1 LIEKRRRGPIEIKGE
16 TSMTIE
22 IRGAAAAVARRALL
36 AGVSLVAIAGM
47 MPGVQAADLSGN
59 LVLLNWASGSE
70 NDMIMAL
77 EQAFMKAN
85 PGVTF
90 QNVNLTV
97 QGDARG
103 AIRAALQGG
112 QAADLFVNTWPAFR
126 KELADAGMLRDL
138 APLWDSQKIGDNLSA
153 SWKDLGSTDGKLYG
167 VTYTFGDRSAMFYRT
182 DSMKKAGIDA
192 QPATWD
198 EFVANFPKLTKAGI
212 APIAIGAKVWSHTEW
227 FESIYEHLN
236 GVEMA
241 GKLAAHQIPW
251 TDPSVKNT
259 LKKYAE
265 LLKAGCC
272 GDANTMLAMDWDN
285 AADGVLKT
293 GTFGYQMIGMWVN
306 DRAQSEYSLKQGVDY
321 AITQFP
327 AMGAGHDDVSSVDTK
342 EFDALTSGSNQPAAD
357 AFLTWIT
364 TKDAADIVA
373 QHGLASPSNKVDPSI
388 YGPVIKYSVDAVS
401 KGQLQFVL
409 GDLLPGDLVDEYRV
423 QLQKFL
429 QDPSDANID
438 AVTTALEAKAATSY

>member
-1 LIEKRRRGPIEIKGE
+1 MTTVTRG
-16 TSMTIE
+16 
-22 IRGAAAAVARRALL
+22 VARNLSRRALL
-36 AGVSLVAIAGM
+36 AGASLAAVMAL
-47 MPGVQAADLSGN
+47 MPTVQAADVSGT

-70 NDMIMAL
+70 EDMIKAL
-77 EQAFMKAN
+77 EDGFVKAN
-85 PGVTF
+85 PGVKF
-90 QNVNLTV
+90 QDISLTV

-103 AIRAALQGG
+103 AIRAALQSGEK
-112 QAADLFVNTWPAFR
+112 ADIFINTWPAFR

-138 APLWDSQKIGDNLSA
+138 TALWDSAKLGDNLST
-153 SWKDLGSTDGKLYG
+153 SWKDLGSLDGKLYG
-167 VTYTFGDRSAMFYRT
+167 VTYTFGDRSAMFYKT
-182 DSMKKAGIDA
+182 DTMKKAGIDA
-192 QPATWD
+192 QPANWAD
-198 EFVANFPKLTKAGI
+198 FVANFAKLNKVGVT
-212 APIAIGAKVWSHTEW
+212 PLAIGAKVWSHTEW

-236 GVEMA
+236 GVELA
-241 GKLAAHQIPW
+241 AKLTAHQIPW

-259 LKKYAE
+259 LKKWAE

-285 AADGVLKT
+285 ASDAVLKS
-293 GTFGYQMIGMWVN
+293 GTHGYQMIGMWNN
-306 DRAQSEYSLKQGVDY
+306 DRAQATDGLKQDTDY
-321 AITQFP
+321 SITQFP

-342 EFDALTSGSNQPAAD
+342 EFSGLTSGSNQAAAD

-373 QHGLASPSNKVDPSI
+373 QHGLASPSNKVDTSL
-388 YGPVIKYSVDAVS
+388 YGSVVKYSVDAVN
-401 KGQLQFVL
+401 KGKLQFVM

-438 AVTTALEAKAATSY
+438 AVTAALEAKAATSY